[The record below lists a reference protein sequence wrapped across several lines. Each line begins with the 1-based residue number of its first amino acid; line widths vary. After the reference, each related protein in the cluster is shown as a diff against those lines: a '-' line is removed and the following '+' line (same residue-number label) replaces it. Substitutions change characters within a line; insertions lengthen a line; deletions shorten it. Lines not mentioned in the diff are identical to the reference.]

1 MMCVAIWYTERAVIM
16 AEEKKV
22 RGQIHFRITPE
33 EAAIIEQKAEAVN
46 LSPTMYAKKMA
57 VLGKVKPQVIGK
69 ELGQAMLP
77 HISHMGSNINQ
88 LAKRANEGGTVAA
101 AELAEVKAEFEQ
113 LWDLVLYGKKPK
125 PRKSEEQKLEEAT
138 GQKTALYAAALPFA
152 SIPTSRTRI
161 IGFART
167 TPRRRRGIC
176 SSGWSKWLIM
186 RSALQKMQ

>member
-1 MMCVAIWYTERAVIM
+1 M

-88 LAKRANEGGTVAA
+88 LHQPACQES
-101 AELAEVKAEFEQ
+101 Q
-113 LWDLVLYGKKPK
+113 
-125 PRKSEEQKLEEAT
+125 
-138 GQKTALYAAALPFA
+138 
-152 SIPTSRTRI
+152 
-161 IGFART
+161 
-167 TPRRRRGIC
+167 RGRH
-176 SSGWSKWLIM
+176 SSGG
-186 RSALQKMQ
+186 RVGRGQG

>member
-1 MMCVAIWYTERAVIM
+1 M

-138 GQKTALYAAALPFA
+138 GQ
-152 SIPTSRTRI
+152 TRLEERKPETCPVC
-161 IGFART
+161 GGVAVCKHSDKQNKDYW
-167 TPRRRRGIC
+167 IC
-176 SSGWSKWLIM
+176 PNYSKEEKGHLFKWVE
-186 RSALQKMQ
+186 

>member
-1 MMCVAIWYTERAVIM
+1 M

-46 LSPTMYAKKMA
+46 LSPTMYAKKMT

-138 GQKTALYAAALPFA
+138 GQTVLQEKKEKPQIPHCELCGAELVAGERNKDNSPIWFCPNWKDQSQGKH
-152 SIPTSRTRI
+152 SIFDR
-161 IGFART
+161 
-167 TPRRRRGIC
+167 
-176 SSGWSKWLIM
+176 KE
-186 RSALQKMQ
+186 